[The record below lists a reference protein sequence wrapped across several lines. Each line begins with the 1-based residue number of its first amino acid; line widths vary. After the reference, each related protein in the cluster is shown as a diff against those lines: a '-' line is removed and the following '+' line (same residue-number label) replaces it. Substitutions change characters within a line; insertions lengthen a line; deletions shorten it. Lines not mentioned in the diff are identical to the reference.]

1 MGALL
6 TMIAGP
12 ATGLLGSLAG
22 GAVRYF
28 ERRQRIREMEIEH
41 AHELRLQE
49 LNLKA
54 RGEELENERLIARA
68 EADAASLRASYRHDA
83 SAGPAHRWVASALRL
98 VRPALTLGLVAVGA
112 AIYFASGPAD
122 MIEGRTVREHTALTL
137 LYLAEVAVT
146 WWFADRARGRK

>member
-1 MGALL
+1 MAL
-6 TMIAGP
+6 IAGP
-12 ATGLLGSLAG
+12 VTGLAGSLLG

-28 ERRQRIREMEIEH
+28 ERRQRIEELKIEH

-49 LNLKA
+49 LAAKT
-54 RGEELENERLIARA
+54 RGEELENERLIAQA

-83 SAGPAHRWVASALRL
+83 SAGPAHAWVASALRL
-98 VRPALTLGLVAVGA
+98 VRPVLTLGLIAVGA
-112 AIYFASGPAD
+112 AIYFEAGPLD
-122 MIEGRTVREHTALTL
+122 TIEGRSVREHTALTL